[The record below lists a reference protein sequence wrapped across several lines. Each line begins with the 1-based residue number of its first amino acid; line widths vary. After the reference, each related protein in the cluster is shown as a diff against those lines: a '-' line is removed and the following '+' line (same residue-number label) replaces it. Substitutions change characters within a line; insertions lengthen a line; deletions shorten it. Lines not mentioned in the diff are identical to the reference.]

1 MLAVRFSRFGPA
13 HEVAELV
20 DLPDVAAPNSG
31 EVSVD
36 VLAAAID
43 PASLIMFEGRYGAAP
58 PELPA
63 FAGNQAVGRVT
74 AVADDV
80 THLRPNDKVL
90 LGDGARGTWRE
101 RMNVRAAGLFA
112 IPDADPLQLAILRS
126 TAATAWQMLTNIV
139 PLRTGDWVIQNAAN
153 SAVGF
158 QVISL
163 ARRFGFRTVNVVRR
177 EGLEDR
183 LRSRGA
189 DLILIDGPDLEQR
202 MRTAAGEIR
211 PKLAIDAVGGQATG
225 RLASCLA
232 EGATVVNYG
241 LLSGEPCAVDSRDL
255 IFRGITLRGYWRSKW
270 AAEAKPEDV
279 AEVYSTLAGLVVDG
293 TIQADV
299 EATYPLNEIRR
310 ALEHAA
316 RPGRSGKVFLVPSS
330 YRKDVE
336 LTGPAALAV
345 VRSGRE
351 PTPASHDRG
360 G

>member
-1 MLAVRFSRFGPA
+1 MLAVRFSRFGKA

-20 DLPDVAAPNSG
+20 DLPDPAPPGPG

-43 PASLIMFEGRYGAAP
+43 PASLIAFEGRYGATP

-74 AVADDV
+74 AVAGDV
-80 THLRPNDKVL
+80 THLRPGDKVL

-112 IPDADPLQLAILRS
+112 MPDADTLQLAILRS
-126 TAATAWQMLTNIV
+126 TAATAWQMLTTIV

-153 SAVGF
+153 SAVGL

-163 ARRFGFRTVNVVRR
+163 SHRFGFRTVNIVRR
-177 EGLEDR
+177 EGLEER

-189 DLILIDGPDLEQR
+189 DLILVDGPELKER
-202 MRTAAGEIR
+202 MNAAAGEIG
-211 PKLAIDAVGGQATG
+211 PKLAIDAVAGQATG

-232 EGATVVNYG
+232 DGGTIVNYG
-241 LLSGEPCAVDSRDL
+241 LLSAEPCAVDSRDL
-255 IFRGITLRGYWRSKW
+255 IFRGITLRGYWRSQW
-270 AAEAKPEDV
+270 AAKAQPEELE
-279 AEVYSTLAGLVVDG
+279 EVYSALAGLVVDG
-293 TIQADV
+293 TIRADV
-299 EATYPLNEIRR
+299 EATYPLPEIRP

-316 RPGRSGKVFLVPSS
+316 RPGRSGKILLVPN
-330 YRKDVE
+330 
-336 LTGPAALAV
+336 G
-345 VRSGRE
+345 
-351 PTPASHDRG
+351 
-360 G
+360 